1 VFKRIAG
8 IQVLASGAFLAC
20 FTYIAIYADESGLS
34 KFQISLMAS
43 LYSAATFFSAYIY
56 GRLADQYGK
65 RRVLLSGLFVL
76 IFLVAAQALAQDLF
90 SFISL
95 RFLAGIGFGM
105 FPAALAAYA
114 FEAKAKM
121 GRFSAFG
128 ALGWGLSLLSAG
140 VVAER
145 FGVYSIFIFAAG
157 MVLLALLIALKLG
170 PIPEIRIKAPLL
182 PLRMIAKNYQVLL
195 PFILRHS
202 TASSIWVLWPIFL
215 HDRIG
220 LDLWEIGVVQAVNAL
235 TQFVSMYGI
244 GDRLRPKLSI
254 SIGLASSA
262 AAFISFTLIQTFP
275 LFLITQVLLGFS
287 WANLYVGSLR
297 LMLDRNRERATA
309 AGLLTSSMSF
319 SSLLGPIISMIIVQL
334 LPGSSFEAPMYLAFV
349 VSLIAFT
356 FFLSQMRRIKCVGQ
370 GS

>member
-1 VFKRIAG
+1 MFKRIAG

-34 KFQISLMAS
+34 RFEISLMAS
-43 LYSAATFFSAYIY
+43 VYSAATFFSAYIY

-65 RRVLLSGLFVL
+65 RRVLISGLFVL
-76 IFLVAAQALAQDLF
+76 VFLVAAQALARDMF
-90 SFISL
+90 SFISF

-105 FPAALAAYA
+105 YPAALAAYA
-114 FEAKAKM
+114 FDARVKM
-121 GRFSAFG
+121 GRFSAYG

-140 VVAER
+140 FVAER
-145 FGVYSIFIFAAG
+145 FGVYSIFIFAAA
-157 MVLLALLIALKLG
+157 MVLIALLISMKLG
-170 PIPEIRIKAPLL
+170 PIPEIRVKTPLF
-182 PLRMIAKNYQVLL
+182 PLKMILKNYRILL

-202 TASSIWVLWPIFL
+202 TASAIWVLWPIFL

-235 TQFVSMYGI
+235 TQVISMYGI
-244 GDRLRPKLSI
+244 GDRLRPKVSI
-254 SIGLASSA
+254 IIGLVSSA
-262 AAFISFTLIQTFP
+262 AAFISFPLIQTFP

-334 LPGSSFEAPMYLAFV
+334 LPRSSFEAPMYLAFF
-349 VSLIAFT
+349 VSIMASI
-356 FFLSQMRRIKCVGQ
+356 FFLSQMRRIKCVEQ
-370 GS
+370 G